1 MEVLLLDTLYKVVE
15 EEKEGFIKEE
25 VESKFTEYFLDYDYV
40 FGDWAYGKLRLK
52 GFNKKGH
59 HNFKEQNDIA
69 SLNTYKKDFC
79 APECKNFM
87 LEKIS

>member
-69 SLNTYKKDFC
+69 SLYTYKKDFC
-79 APECKNFM
+79 AP
-87 LEKIS
+87 